1 MPATIEIDV
10 QGRWDAIAL
19 MRRLDPYHSFLIQ
32 LAPGRWQV
40 HAEAPG
46 CHGEPLPTA
55 LAAIEES
62 LAARHVTGA
71 AVRVDGQPC
80 RRVVDARRV

>member
-19 MRRLDPYHSFLIQ
+19 MRRLDHYHSYLIQ

-40 HAEAPG
+40 HAQAPG

-55 LAAIEES
+55 LAAIDES
-62 LAARHVTGA
+62 LDARHVAGA
-71 AVRVDGQPC
+71 AVRIDGQL
-80 RRVVDARRV
+80 RRRLAGARRV

>member
-10 QGRWDAIAL
+10 QSRWDAIAL

-32 LAPGRWQV
+32 LAPEQWLV

-62 LAARHVTGA
+62 LGARHVSSA
-71 AVRVDGQPC
+71 AVRIDGQPC
-80 RRVVDARRV
+80 LRAAGAKRA